1 MLVLNVSEQISN
13 NDCELYIQLF
23 FEKQDEDQ
31 SIQLLHSSTE
41 LQQYCLV
48 EQELCIFADEFV
60 QIDFVPNDDFY
71 IITLDAMHLFNSTC
85 SFKEQF
91 KFNIRIIRFNMYLI
105 KATKR
110 NNA

>member
-1 MLVLNVSEQISN
+1 MLVLNVSEQINN

-23 FEKQDEDQ
+23 FENQDKDQ
-31 SIQLLHSSTE
+31 AIQLLNVSSE
-41 LQQYCLV
+41 LQQYCLD

-60 QIDFVPNDDFY
+60 QIDFVPENDFY
-71 IITLDAMHLFNSTC
+71 IISSDAMHLFNSTC

-110 NNA
+110 KNV